1 MSGAT
6 EPTSAK
12 AGQREPILIC
22 YDGSAVA
29 ARAIEAAGALLGP
42 RRAVVVDILPWMTT
56 AESVAA
62 TSSLVPGKD
71 FEALNR
77 AEARRIAAHGAEIA
91 CSAGFQAEPRG
102 ELASST
108 WRGIVDVA
116 DEVDAAVIVIG
127 SKGRTGVKKVFEAS
141 VSEQVAEHASRP
153 VLIVPTSH

>member
-1 MSGAT
+1 
-6 EPTSAK
+6 
-12 AGQREPILIC
+12 
-22 YDGSAVA
+22 
-29 ARAIEAAGALLGP
+29 
-42 RRAVVVDILPWMTT
+42 MTT

-71 FEALNR
+71 CEALSR
-77 AEARRIAAHGAEIA
+77 AEARRNAAHGAEIA

-102 ELASST
+102 ELASTT